1 MHHCSFSGKLI
12 IVANIFC
19 KCWNKNTNIIKEKIR
34 DLPHR
39 FVDWICNS
47 IVILFALW
55 CNSRLC
61 RRPLQSRHLKNLVD
75 INGRSSWYR
84 VVEGIYGI
92 FREDFWHVVYY
103 LSMVIAVYWLCE
115 LNRWSA
121 GSDYKSYIVVVMAIW
136 CLLWVLSLLCH
147 RNTYPA
153 KKWRCE

>member
-1 MHHCSFSGKLI
+1 MLYFIASLFLLWKAHHCCKYLLQMLKQKHQNLI
-12 IVANIFC
+12 I
-19 KCWNKNTNIIKEKIR
+19 KDKIH

-121 GSDYKSYIVVVMAIW
+121 GSDYKSYIVVVMAI
-136 CLLWVLSLLCH
+136 
-147 RNTYPA
+147 
-153 KKWRCE
+153 